1 MKKSI
6 EYGGVILAAVL
17 LAYVYYIFIV
27 TNSFA
32 PAGLNGIATMIQYKT
47 GFSISY
53 MSLLINIPLSILA
66 YFLVQKDFAIK
77 TMVFS
82 LVYSFAFLALQSSD
96 LSFIQY
102 NAQGHDTIYPVIL
115 SGVLAGV
122 VYGVCFRNNASTGGT
137 DIVSR
142 YVNKIRPETNF
153 FVVTFTLNAIV
164 AIASIFVYSEGN
176 LNYKPMAL
184 CILYCFIS
192 TFVGNL
198 LLKTTKTA
206 YKFTVNGS
214 FESLHLGTV
223 MHVCYVLDMVLDTV
237 GTEVILNLSHL
248 CCFFNGPENEQLRS
262 HSNLVSFSWFVPEAD
277 YKSMTWVKFHSQNSY
292 FLLGPHLGKPKFKNN

>member
-1 MKKSI
+1 MKKSL
-6 EYGGVILAAVL
+6 EYLNIFLAAVL
-17 LAYVYYIFIV
+17 LAFVYYIFIV
-27 TNSFA
+27 TNDFA

-77 TMVFS
+77 TLLFS
-82 LVYSFAFLALQSSD
+82 LVYSFVFLLLQNSN

-102 NAQGHDTIYPVIL
+102 NALGHDTIYPVII
-115 SGVLAGV
+115 SGVLAGT

-137 DIVSR
+137 DVISR
-142 YVNKIRPETNF
+142 YVNKLRPDTNF

-164 AIASIFVYSEGN
+164 AISSVFVYSENN

-184 CILYCFIS
+184 CIIYCFIL

-206 YKFTVNGS
+206 YKFTIITTHKDEFIEEINNK
-214 FESLHLGTV
+214 LHHGCTQIDAIGT
-223 MHVCYVLDMVLDTV
+223 YTGTKRSVL
-237 GTEVILNLSHL
+237 ICIINKHQLND
-248 CCFFNGPENEQLRS
+248 FQKI
-262 HSNLVSFSWFVPEAD
+262 VSSYDNTF
-277 YKSMTWVKFHSQNSY
+277 SY
-292 FLLGPHLGKPKFKNN
+292 FEMVNETYGNFKHIRTR